1 MYENMKELREKVAHL
16 YGGENETIAPPVQ
29 TTKGIPQILVLRGNN
44 HEMGR
49 QYGEKLAF
57 KIHALITVLKAA
69 LYQTNGEETATKDLK
84 TQAFMADKYDPTFRE
99 WLEGIAEGC
108 VNKGIEIT

>member
-69 LYQTNGEETATKDLK
+69 LYQTNGEERKPQLK
-84 TQAFMADKYDPTFRE
+84 ISRRRLSWQINTIPPSESGVRA
-99 WLEGIAEGC
+99 
-108 VNKGIEIT
+108 